1 MTLELIPMEPH
12 TVFLAINY
20 NVPPTFTLCFL
31 LDRQLYMRFHI
42 KTIYIKFSNQSSCG
56 RQSKAFDRSVNKAP
70 KVPPPST
77 LTRHFLSLQLDRA
90 TNYNRCENHIDIE
103 SI

>member
-1 MTLELIPMEPH
+1 MALELIPMEPH
-12 TVFLAINY
+12 TIFLAINY

-42 KTIYIKFSNQSSCG
+42 KTIDIKFSNQSSCG

-77 LTRHFLSLQLDRA
+77 LTRHFLSLQLGRA
-90 TNYNRCENHIDIE
+90 ANYNRCENHIDIE